1 MMPDED
7 ANLIMTPESA
17 AAMADSAAALFRNR
31 KITGGRVI
39 LALKNSTA
47 FAAALLG
54 GFKAG
59 LEMVLVDH
67 GSLSDI
73 QKALDLTGAAAVI
86 AEEEQ
91 YAALCSCGAV
101 LMHPGEFTSVRAE
114 RSSGSRLPDSG
125 NYVLFTSGSTGGP
138 RGVVYSMERI
148 RPELESL
155 KRILSLKKGERVTSL
170 VSWCHI
176 YGLHAGLLA
185 PLDAGC
191 SVRIAN
197 EAAPARMLE
206 IMHAEVSD
214 VVLLTPAQLRPLGTL
229 AMARQ
234 RRSYSRLASSGA
246 HLADDVSEVWRDTLG
261 AKVTDIY
268 GSTEAGGVA
277 FRTGQT
283 VFSPFEH
290 VECMVRPGK
299 RGAEESTPDE
309 LFVRSPV
316 SALSALG
323 EGEEE
328 SGLVDDD
335 GFLATGD
342 AVEKADNG
350 FVLIGRMD
358 GIVKLGGRRVSLHE
372 IEKTIMSTGLAENA
386 VAWMHKR
393 GAGHERELWAA
404 VVPAAS
410 DTAEIRRRLGEAL
423 PPYRRPRRIVAL
435 ESFPGTR
442 PGKISIEML
451 DSEAMRAGG
460 RG

>member
-1 MMPDED
+1 MPDED
-7 ANLIMTPESA
+7 RSLIITPESA
-17 AAMADSAAALFRNR
+17 AALADAAASFFKSRELA
-31 KITGGRVI
+31 GGRVL

-59 LEMVLVDH
+59 LDMVLVEH
-67 GSLSDI
+67 GSVSDI
-73 QKALDLTGAAAVI
+73 QKAMELTGAPAVV
-86 AEEEQ
+86 AEEEHHDE
-91 YAALCSCGAV
+91 LSSCSAV
-101 LMHPGEFTSVRAE
+101 LMHPEEFASGGTQV
-114 RSSGSRLPDSG
+114 SSALRLPRSG

-138 RGVVYSMERI
+138 RGVVYSLERI

-155 KRILSLKKGERVTSL
+155 KGILLLKNGETVTSL

-191 SVRIAN
+191 SVRIAD

-206 IMHAEVSD
+206 LMHAEVSD

-229 AMARQ
+229 AMARE

-246 HLADDVSEVWRDTLG
+246 HLADDVSKVWRDTLD
-261 AKVTDIY
+261 VRIMDIY

-277 FRTGQT
+277 YRAGQT

-290 VECMVRPGK
+290 VECSIRPGK
-299 RGAEESTPDE
+299 RGSEESSPDE

-316 SALSALG
+316 SSVSVLG
-323 EGEEE
+323 QGGEE
-328 SGLVDDD
+328 SGLLDDD

-342 AVEKADNG
+342 AVEKAENG
-350 FVLIGRMD
+350 FVLIGRID

-372 IEKTIMSTGLAENA
+372 IEKTIMSTGLAGDA

-393 GAGHERELWAA
+393 GSGHERELWAA
-404 VVPAAS
+404 VLPAAS
-410 DTAEIRRRLGEAL
+410 DTDEIGRRLREKL

-451 DSEAMRAGG
+451 DSEAVRAGG